1 MYVRQLPNH
10 IQEVLINRLVELNFT
25 PEDIETALDSK
36 VSDIT
41 EAALIDAHILYKEE
55 EAAATVET
63 DANYIIVTVDK
74 DSKHE
79 KEIIEALTNLGYR
92 FIKSQGTFKKN
103 NNLKQRTII
112 HELGKEFK
120 IKFIAKEVK

>member
-36 VSDIT
+36 ISDVT

-55 EAAATVET
+55 EAATVDT
-63 DANYIIVTVDK
+63 DANYIIVTVNK

-79 KEIIEALTNLGYR
+79 KAIIETLTKLGYR
-92 FIKSQGTFKKN
+92 FIKSQGTYKKN
-103 NNLKQRTII
+103 NSLKQRAII
-112 HELGKEFK
+112 HELAKEFK